1 MSLNKSIYGKIE
13 MPLRISRRVLYRV
26 AAVAAIPV
34 AIYNYVVW
42 FGNPDT
48 RWETAYLKS
57 FTGAVVLTIFSIVCT
72 VLSIRQQDRM
82 ITVCGTNQQ

>member
-1 MSLNKSIYGKIE
+1 
-13 MPLRISRRVLYRV
+13 MPFQVSRRLLYRV

-34 AIYNYVVW
+34 AAYNYVVW

-57 FTGAVVLTIFSIVCT
+57 FTGAVVSTIFCIVCI